1 MRARFDA
8 RAAALRPLALLTALG
23 LGCADP
29 RPTEPTAAP
38 DFARGGGTGPT
49 VTATSPSFGEQGTAS
64 LDVQI
69 TGSGF
74 DQGSQAAWDSGG
86 APYPRITVNSTKFVS
101 STQLLANISIAPNA
115 AIQYYDV
122 AVATSTGKKGI
133 GTELFT
139 VTLADSIPGATDAFA
154 VNDAGRVTGTDAAGI
169 YVYDIG
175 TGVKQDIGFTG
186 TVWTIDQAGV
196 TLGGTDAAT
205 AASNHPLIWTNA
217 GGTWS
222 QTTLP
227 DLGQGGAVR
236 GGTSDGSAGPGVATR
251 LVGSVFRVVT
261 CKGGITCIS
270 TTPAVWSRGTSG
282 AWTLS
287 TLPYPRRDGFAK
299 DINASG
305 MAVGMEGTNCCL
317 AMYWDADGAL
327 TTLPPLVAGAAS
339 AAWAIN
345 KAGTIIVGN
354 SNAVAVA
361 WTRAT
366 TSDPWTTPTPLEDTS
381 RFCSVITRG
390 NNITSVAY
398 AINEAGIIV
407 GQSCNVAVAWR
418 PSGSGYSRILLG
430 DLGNH
435 PATGLARAINNAA
448 SPIAVGTAG
457 QGVYW
462 HDF

>member
-1 MRARFDA
+1 MRLRFDA
-8 RAAALRPLALLTALG
+8 RAAALRPLALLAALG

-29 RPTEPTAAP
+29 RPTEPTTAP
-38 DFARGGGTGPT
+38 DFAKGGGAGPT
-49 VTATSPSFGEQGTAS
+49 VTAASPAFGEQGTAN

-101 STQLLANISIAPNA
+101 STQLTANISIAPNA
-115 AIQYYDV
+115 TVQYYDV
-122 AVATSTGKKGI
+122 AVTTSTGKKGI

-175 TGVKQDIGFTG
+175 TGVKQDIGFAG
-186 TVWTIDQAGV
+186 TVWTIDSAGV
-196 TLGGTDAAT
+196 TLGGTDAST
-205 AASNHPLIWTNA
+205 NASNHPVIWTNA

-222 QTTLP
+222 RTTLA
-227 DLGQGGAVR
+227 DLGQGGGVR
-236 GGTSDGSAGPGVATR
+236 GATSDGSAGPGVATR
-251 LVGSVFRVVT
+251 LVGTVFRVTT
-261 CKGGITCIS
+261 CQGGLTCIK

-282 AWTLS
+282 TWSLS
-287 TLPYPRRDGFAK
+287 TLPYPRGNGFVQDVNK
-299 DINASG
+299 SG
-305 MAVGMEGTNCCL
+305 MMVGMEGTNCCL
-317 AMYWDADGAL
+317 AMYWDPAGAL
-327 TTLPPLVAGAAS
+327 TTLPPLVTGAAS

-345 KAGTIIVGN
+345 EAGTIIVGN
-354 SNAVAVA
+354 SNGVAVA

-366 TSDPWTTPTPLEDTS
+366 ATDPWTTPTIIEDT
-381 RFCSVITRG
+381 RQFCSVSKNGTSIA
-390 NNITSVAY
+390 SVAY
-398 AINEAGIIV
+398 AVNEAGIIV

-418 PSGSGYSRILLG
+418 PAGSGYTRILLG

-435 PATGLARAINNAA
+435 PTTGLARAINNAPL
-448 SPIAVGTAG
+448 PIAVGRAG

-462 HDF
+462 HNF